1 MARFIPQHFI
11 TVVPPRPSREGEL
24 MQSDLREAGL
34 PVFDT
39 MIRRTVG
46 FAKAAM
52 AGKPIRDAEGAGH
65 VDVDDPRAD
74 RDRPLRSRA

>member
-1 MARFIPQHFI
+1 
-11 TVVPPRPSREGEL
+11 

-34 PVFDT
+34 PVFNT

-52 AGKPIRDAEGAGH
+52 AGKPIRDL
-65 VDVDDPRAD
+65 DDARAHTAWGD
-74 RDRPLRSRA
+74 YKALGDEVMELLK